1 MPEIHLRQPGSTYS
15 ACEQF
20 PESKIRI
27 QKFKETADSRY
38 IHQNKLEIDFFKYD
52 MAYGDFKDLTRRKVS
67 DKILRNKNL
76 TLLKILNMMDFKE
89 SCFSG
94 L

>member
-1 MPEIHLRQPGSTYS
+1 
-15 ACEQF
+15 
-20 PESKIRI
+20 
-27 QKFKETADSRY
+27 
-38 IHQNKLEIDFFKYD
+38 